1 MRRILPW
8 LHAASPAVPGAV
20 LIWFGF
26 NSGGFFPGAT
36 AVVALALAV
45 FLVLRLTLAEEPLA
59 GVSPAL
65 VVAAGAL
72 AALAAWALVSS
83 AWSHAPG
90 RAMLEFS
97 RDLTYL
103 LAVAAFGCAAFRPER
118 FAQAVRYLAVAVFVV
133 CAAGLITRVLPDLWT
148 IEQRLATDRLSYPL
162 TYWNALGLLAGLGTV
177 LALHLTG
184 SAGEPPAV
192 RVLGAALAPALVT
205 TAYLTFSRGGIAAGL
220 VGLIAFLLIGRPAHL
235 PGALLAVVPACALA
249 LVTAVGAD
257 ALATLHP
264 TSPAGVAD
272 GHRLGLAVALA
283 TVGAAALRAL
293 TLWIDRRIA
302 ARLAG
307 RAPWP
312 RRRRALAWAAGAGAV
327 VLVLA
332 IAGAP
337 AYAQRQY
344 DRFVEGNLTTEADQ
358 RTRLLDP
365 GNNGRIYKWRVS
377 LDAFDAQPFHGHGA
391 GTWQN
396 LWAIHR
402 PVPDTAVD
410 GHSLYLEVMSELGIV
425 GLLLLVAGLLILL
438 GGFAV
443 RARGPG
449 RGPAAALLACG
460 IAWALHAGIDWDWEM
475 PAVTWWLFALG
486 GMALAGA
493 PGSGWLPAP
502 GRTMRVGAALGCAV
516 LAITP
521 VLVIR
526 SQSKLDESVDALRA
540 GRCGQAIDAAL
551 DSAAAIG
558 ARREPF
564 EVIGF
569 CDVRLGRADLA
580 ERALQNAA
588 DRDPESWEPAYG
600 LALVRG
606 SFGRDPRPAMRR
618 AVALNPR
625 SPMVQYAA
633 ARLTGSSPRRWRREA
648 RRLALPLR

>member
-1 MRRILPW
+1 MRRIRSW
-8 LHAASPAVPGAV
+8 SNAASPAVPGAV
-20 LIWFGF
+20 VIWFGF

-65 VVAAGAL
+65 VVATGAL

-83 AWSHAPG
+83 SWSHAPG

-97 RDLTYL
+97 RDLAYL

-118 FAQAVRYLAVAVFVV
+118 FAQAVRFLAVAVFIV
-133 CAAGLITRVLPDLWT
+133 CAAGVITRVLPDVWT
-148 IEQRLATDRLSYPL
+148 IQQRLATDRLSYPL

-177 LALHLTG
+177 LAVHLTS
-184 SAGEPPAV
+184 SAGEPRAV
-192 RVLGAALAPALVT
+192 RVLGAALTPALVT
-205 TAYLTFSRGGIAAGL
+205 AAYLTFSRGGIAAAL
-220 VGLIAFLLIGRPAHL
+220 VGLVAFLLIGRPAHL
-235 PGALLAVVPACALA
+235 AGALVAVVPACALA

-257 ALATLHP
+257 ALATNHP
-264 TSPAGVAD
+264 NSPAGVAD
-272 GHRLGLAVALA
+272 GHRLGLAVMTA
-283 TVGAAALRAL
+283 TLGAALLRAL
-293 TLWIDRRIA
+293 ALGIDRRIA
-302 ARLAG
+302 ERMAARP
-307 RAPWP
+307 PWP
-312 RRRRALAWAAGAGAV
+312 GQRRALAWAAGAGVV

-332 IAGAP
+332 VSGAP
-337 AYAQRQY
+337 AFAQRQY
-344 DRFVEGNLTTEADQ
+344 HRFVEGNRTSDADQ

-396 LWAIHR
+396 LWTMHR
-402 PVPDTAVD
+402 PVADTAVD
-410 GHSLYLEVMSELGIV
+410 GHSLYLEVMGELGIV
-425 GLLLLVAGLLILL
+425 GLLLLVAGLVVLL
-438 GGFAV
+438 GGFAA

-486 GMALAGA
+486 GMALAAA
-493 PGSGWLPAP
+493 PGSGRLSAP
-502 GRTMRVGAALGCAV
+502 GRTTRIAAGLGCAV

-526 SQSKLDESVDALRA
+526 SQSRLDEAVEALRA

-551 DSAAAIG
+551 DSAGAIG

-580 ERALQNAA
+580 ERALENAVE
-588 DRDPESWEPAYG
+588 RDPESWEPEYG

-618 AVALNPR
+618 ALALNPR
-625 SPMVQYAA
+625 SPMVVYAA
-633 ARLTGSSPRRWRREA
+633 DRLIGSSPSRWRREA
-648 RRLALPLR
+648 RRLSLPLR

>member
-1 MRRILPW
+1 MRRIRSW

-65 VVAAGAL
+65 VVATGAL
-72 AALAAWALVSS
+72 AAFAAWALISS

-97 RDLTYL
+97 RDLAYL

-118 FAQAVRYLAVAVFVV
+118 FAQAVRFLTVAVFVV
-133 CAAGLITRVLPDLWT
+133 CAAGLITRVLPDVWT
-148 IEQRLATDRLSYPL
+148 IQQRLATDRLSYPL

-177 LALHLTG
+177 LAVHLTS
-184 SAGEPPAV
+184 SAGEPRAV
-192 RVLGAALAPALVT
+192 RVVGAALTPALVT
-205 TAYLTFSRGGIAAGL
+205 TAYLTFSRGGMAAGL
-220 VGLIAFLLIGRPAHL
+220 VGLVAFLLIGRPAHL

-249 LVTAVGAD
+249 IVTALGAD
-257 ALATLHP
+257 ALATNHP
-264 TSPAGVAD
+264 SSPAGVAD

-283 TVGAAALRAL
+283 TVGAAVLRTLALG
-293 TLWIDRRIA
+293 IDRRIA
-302 ARLAG
+302 ARP
-307 RAPWP
+307 PWP
-312 RRRRALAWAAGAGAV
+312 RQRRALVWAGGATAV

-332 IAGAP
+332 ISGAP
-337 AYAQRQY
+337 AFAQRQY
-344 DRFVEGNLTTEADQ
+344 DRFVEGNKTSDADQ

-365 GNNGRIYKWRVS
+365 GNNGRIFKWRVS
-377 LDAFDAQPFHGHGA
+377 LDSFDAQPFGGHGA

-396 LWAIHR
+396 LWLIHR

-410 GHSLYLEVMSELGIV
+410 GHSLYLEVMSELGVV
-425 GLLLLVAGLLILL
+425 GLALLVVGLVVLL
-438 GGFAV
+438 GGFAA

-486 GMALAGA
+486 GMALAAA
-493 PGSGWLPAP
+493 PGSGWLRAP
-502 GRTMRVGAALGCAV
+502 GRTTRVAAALGCAV

-526 SQSKLDESVDALRA
+526 SQSKLDEAVHALRA

-580 ERALQNAA
+580 ERALRNAIE
-588 DRDPESWEPAYG
+588 RDPESWEPEYG

-606 SFGRDPRPAMRR
+606 SFGLDPRPAMRR
-618 AVALNPR
+618 ALALNPR
-625 SPMVQYAA
+625 SAMVVFAA
-633 ARLTGSSPRRWRREA
+633 DRLTGSDPRRWRREA